1 MKKSWIALACV
12 GLVALPFVPQ
22 IAGETTYF
30 TSFAA
35 NFIFKN
41 NLHEIVP
48 GRFYRSGQMNP
59 KDLTETIQEHQIKT
73 VIDLRLAV
81 DDSDAEQGIS
91 EKEVVENAGGHY
103 EHIPFSSARADQKEQ
118 IEKLLDA
125 FDQAQTPVLV
135 HCSSG
140 THRSGIA
147 SAIWLLEKE
156 GQPVEVA
163 ENQISSRYGFFKFER
178 DIKAFFQ
185 GKPTLDAVLSY
196 YAKANTAERISFR
209 DWIKSQDQLSDH
221 EKKAEKKP

>member
-1 MKKSWIALACV
+1 VL
-12 GLVALPFVPQ
+12 ALPFIPQ

-48 GRFYRSGQMNP
+48 GRFFRSGQMNP
-59 KDLTETIQEHQIKT
+59 ADLTQTMKEHNIKT

-91 EKEVVENAGGHY
+91 EKQVVENAGGQY
-103 EHIPFSSARADQKEQ
+103 SHIPFSSARADQKEQ
-118 IEKLLDA
+118 IEKLLDT
-125 FDQAQTPVLV
+125 FEEAQTPILV

-147 SAIWLLEKE
+147 SALWLLEKE
-156 GQPVEVA
+156 GKSVETA
-163 ENQISSRYGFFKFER
+163 EDQISIRYGFFQFER
-178 DIKAFFQ
+178 DLKAFFQ
-185 GKPTLDAVLSY
+185 GKPTLDEVLRE
-196 YAKANTAERISFR
+196 YAKANNAERISFR
-209 DWIKSQDQLSDH
+209 EWLKNQDQLSS
-221 EKKAEKKP
+221 EPKQTPLKEE